1 MLITLLLLAVLTI
14 GAVSATENV
23 DAVAVE
29 DTGDENVVEAP
40 ADEEAVEADEINDV
54 LNDVNPDDFNVWV
67 TNKTLDVDEDEEE
80 VVMNFTSPVGAEG
93 DFDIFV
99 NGELKESIS
108 LNATT
113 AGKTINVT
121 LYDLSI
127 TEYGS
132 LPVSFSFNDGPSVE
146 CGTLTVFEYY
156 SAEDDFDT
164 FPFYS
169 VTDEK
174 YELYSFSQ
182 VPALGTLMV
191 YVDGKLRY
199 SKYIDDDEPDMQLF
213 VGDLNITENGK
224 YNIRTEYNVT
234 ENGQLIVVDDFNVT
248 VSCMPVGV
256 FLNEEGI
263 DLLNNFTTP
272 SLGSVYDGDG
282 VIGTIAAYMDD
293 IEVFNR
299 TYFDSET
306 YSVALEGFSYYEG
319 FTLGNHMVKI
329 VYLKNN
335 LKQYVA
341 EGMIEFYAEPK
352 ILNPYNIYEGEDK
365 NITVRYYNGSTGT
378 LVVYNAENDTS
389 SPTGWK
395 KGTVF
400 MTESLNGNGTV
411 VVPLKTLTIGYHGF
425 YFNITLGDYSI
436 EKFVS
441 VNVQNRSDIK
451 PYIDLEID
459 VDDIEFGDDA
469 VICISELTGYQFAGN
484 LTVKLSAY
492 KSGKYV
498 EIAQSEVSIKDG
510 VWTAIFSNLNA
521 SEYKVD
527 VSFLDSSYQLG
538 QYTSNF
544 TVEQAESD
552 IYFDEDEI
560 ELNVGIPLNITVD
573 VENALGIVADIDG
586 DDVAVNGNVVQIPA
600 LGLGSYTLTITTI
613 VDDNHVEDSIE
624 VTINVTKAKSTIVM
638 DKDITLIKGGSA
650 NVAVETEGAIGFDAV
665 IVAHPDALSVNES
678 LITISGLEVGL
689 YTLSV
694 TTIPDENHTAATENA
709 TVTVNKLSTVLA
721 SGSVSAVYNDGKTL
735 VATLKDA
742 QGKTI
747 ANVKISTNI
756 KGLSTLTTDKNGQV
770 KWIASSLVPDTYNV
784 VLTFAGNA
792 DYLKSTKKVTVK
804 VVKATPKLV
813 VKAKTFKKSLKNKNY
828 AVTLKNNKDKAINK
842 AKLTL
847 KVNSVT
853 YKATTNS
860 KGKATFNLKKLT
872 KTGRYTATVKFAG
885 DKYYKNISKKVKI
898 TVKK

>member
-14 GAVSATENV
+14 GAVSATEDV
-23 DAVAVE
+23 DAVAVD
-29 DTGDENVVEAP
+29 DTGDEDIVEAP
-40 ADEEAVEADEINDV
+40 ADDEAVEVDEINDV
-54 LNDVNPDDFNVWV
+54 LNDVNPNDFNVWV

-99 NGELKESIS
+99 DGELKHWIP
-108 LNATT
+108 LNANTS
-113 AGKTINVT
+113 GKIINVT
-121 LYDLSI
+121 LDDLSI

-132 LPVSFSFNDGPSVE
+132 LPVSFSFADGPIVS

-156 SAEDDFDT
+156 SADDFDT
-164 FPFYS
+164 FTFDS
-169 VTDEK
+169 VANIK
-174 YELYSFSQ
+174 HNLYSFIE

-191 YVDGKLRY
+191 YVDEKLRY

-248 VSCMPVGV
+248 VSCMSVNIS
-256 FLNEEGI
+256 LNDESI
-263 DLLNNFTTP
+263 DLLNEFITP
-272 SLGSVYDGDG
+272 SLGSVFDGNG
-282 VIGTIAAYMDD
+282 VIGTVVAYMDN

-299 TYFDSET
+299 TYSAIDET
-306 YSVALEGFSYYEG
+306 STVPLEGFSYYEG
-319 FTLGNHMVKI
+319 FTLGNHSIKI

-341 EGMIEFYAEPK
+341 EGMIEFCAEPR
-352 ILNPYNIYEGEDK
+352 ILVPYNLHEGEDK
-365 NITVRYYNGSTGT
+365 DITVKYYKGSTGI

-395 KGTVF
+395 KGNVF
-400 MTESLNGNGTV
+400 MNESLNGNGTV
-411 VVPLKTLTIGYHGF
+411 AVPLKTLTVGFHGF
-425 YFNITLGDYSI
+425 YFNITFGDYIAES
-436 EKFVS
+436 FVE
-441 VNVQNRSDIK
+441 VDVQNRSDIK
-451 PYIDLEID
+451 P
-459 VDDIEFGDDA
+459 
-469 VICISELTGYQFAGN
+469 
-484 LTVKLSAY
+484 
-492 KSGKYV
+492 
-498 EIAQSEVSIKDG
+498 
-510 VWTAIFSNLNA
+510 
-521 SEYKVD
+521 
-527 VSFLDSSYQLG
+527 
-538 QYTSNF
+538 
-544 TVEQAESD
+544 
-552 IYFDEDEI
+552 
-560 ELNVGIPLNITVD
+560 
-573 VENALGIVADIDG
+573 
-586 DDVAVNGNVVQIPA
+586 
-600 LGLGSYTLTITTI
+600 
-613 VDDNHVEDSIE
+613 
-624 VTINVTKAKSTIVM
+624 KSTIVM
-638 DKDITLIKGGSA
+638 DKNITLVKGGSA

-665 IVAHPDALSVNES
+665 IVAHTDALSVNES
-678 LITISGLEVGL
+678 LITISGLEVGS

-694 TTIPDENHTAATENA
+694 TTIPDENHTAVTENA

-721 SGSVSAVYNDGKTL
+721 SGSVSAVYNNGKTL

-742 QGKTI
+742 NGKTI

-756 KGLSTLTTDKNGQV
+756 KGLSTLITDKNGQV

-792 DYLKSTKKVTVK
+792 DYLKSTKKITVK

-847 KVNSVT
+847 KVNKVT

-872 KTGRYTATVKFAG
+872 KTGKYTATVKFAG
-885 DKYYKNISKKVKI
+885 DKYYNGISKKVKI